1 MSITSW
7 YGRAENETIIQ
18 KQFRKLFI
26 FVWLIAIIAKS
37 FYYYTGLEKGNDHSS
52 SQNRNGRAITALS
65 TEQKQM

>member
-7 YGRAENETIIQ
+7 YGRVENEKIIQ
-18 KQFRKLFI
+18 KQFRKLFN
-26 FVWLIAIIAKS
+26 FVWLIAINCLFIITQAWQR
-37 FYYYTGLEKGNDHSS
+37 NDHSS